1 MRITVALCT
10 RNRAASLASALGSMA
25 AMRRPDG
32 LDWRLLVVDNGSTDA
47 TPDVVAGFA
56 DRLPARCIAEPQA
69 GLSHAR
75 NAAVAAAEGD
85 WLVWT
90 DDDVLVDP
98 GWITAYAK
106 GFSDFPHAAVFTG
119 RIIPRFD
126 EPAVP
131 WFRDHWRLFA
141 NALAHRDFGDS
152 VREFRQGGAEYP
164 FGANYAL
171 RMAEQKATLYAAE
184 FGTAP
189 GRARLG
195 EETVVVERILA
206 AGNTGVYLPDSIV
219 QHCIGHDRQT
229 TAYLEKYFRAAGET
243 QALEYAEPGGGL
255 ILGVPRW
262 LWLRLGRR
270 RLRYAFARRAARPEI
285 WLPALKDYAFDRG
298 AFDYW
303 RRQAVDS
310 GRRRAT
316 EGAAP
321 RR

>member
-10 RNRAASLASALGSMA
+10 RNRAASLASALGSMV

-32 LDWRLLVVDNGSTDA
+32 LDWRLVVVDNGSTDA
-47 TPDVVAGFA
+47 TPEVVAGFA
-56 DRLPARCIAEPQA
+56 DRLPARCIAEPEA

-85 WLVWT
+85 YLVWT

-98 GWITAYAK
+98 GWIAAYAK
-106 GFSDFPHAAVFTG
+106 GFSDYPHAAVFSG

-131 WFRDHWRLFA
+131 WFRDHWRQFA
-141 NALAHRDFGDS
+141 HALAHRDFGDT

-171 RMAEQKATLYAAE
+171 RMAEQKANLYAAE
-184 FGTAP
+184 LGTAP

-229 TAYLEKYFRAAGET
+229 TGYLEKYFRAAGET

-262 LWLRLGRR
+262 LWIRLGRR
-270 RLRYAFARRAARPEI
+270 RLRYAFARRTAGPEV
-285 WLPALKDYAFDRG
+285 WLAALKDYAFDRG

-303 RRQAVDS
+303 RRRALDS
-310 GRRRAT
+310 RRHRAM

-321 RR
+321 HR